1 MLCAIWGELY
11 LLLKISPI
19 QYLFIIYDIGDVDS
33 CPAPIQD
40 IERMAAKRRSDK
52 EFQESEKER
61 KRLSKITKKK
71 GREEEEGE
79 QHAACPI
86 LFYDGLL

>member
-1 MLCAIWGELY
+1 
-11 LLLKISPI
+11 
-19 QYLFIIYDIGDVDS
+19 
-33 CPAPIQD
+33 
-40 IERMAAKRRSDK
+40 MAAKRRSDK

-79 QHAACPI
+79 LSTGCSI